1 MRRRSVLSI
10 GFTAFVAITTVAA
23 GLGVMILAAG
33 GETGQLRLAPT
44 VFAAGQKPDRVLYPV
59 KVMPAPG
66 GRPVPGD
73 WRVLEPVRY
82 ENLLVFPV
90 VTAIA
95 ADTSGFATLDE
106 ALASGDVVVAE
117 SGSALLRTRDGRP
130 IPVRGSA
137 QVNQLVLVNRG
148 KRPVV
153 LLAGEVVSGGK
164 QDRVIGKDRIVAPGA
179 DPLPLDV
186 FCVERGRWSGASAQF
201 SESKFMA
208 HPSVREKAVVDK
220 AQDQVWA
227 AVRSGSTS
235 AQASAVVVEGGAAA
249 GAPASAPV
257 ANARLSRGAV
267 SEMAVESRSE
277 AYGKIYGSRRVQQSV
292 EHFAEEVA
300 RRFQR
305 ATSGLKGE
313 RVVGVVIAYN
323 GEVAWSDIFAS
334 DTLFDRY
341 WPKLLRSY
349 VVEALARPL
358 IREAATL
365 DDARGFLAPLAGHET
380 IESEPGVYR
389 WRETSSGHYAQ
400 IELDSLLGR
409 TFTLHRVKIHRT
421 S

>member
-10 GFTAFVAITTVAA
+10 GFTAFVAITTVVA
-23 GLGVMILAAG
+23 GLGVIILAAA

-44 VFAAGQKPDRVLYPV
+44 VHAAEQKPDRVLHPV

-66 GRPVPGD
+66 GRPLRGD

-106 ALASGDVVVAE
+106 ALASGDVIVAE
-117 SGSALLRTRDGRP
+117 SGSALLRTRDGRH

-186 FCVERGRWSGASAQF
+186 FCVERGRWSGASTQF

-208 HPSVREKAVVDK
+208 HPSVREKAAVDK

-227 AVRSGSTS
+227 AVRGGSTS
-235 AQASAVVVEGGAAA
+235 AQASAVVVENGAA

-257 ANARLSRGAV
+257 ARARLSRDELGAV
-267 SEMAVESRSE
+267 AAESQSE
-277 AYGKIYGSRRVQQSV
+277 AYGKIYGSTRVRQSV

-334 DTLFDRY
+334 DALFDRY

-358 IREAATL
+358 TREAATL
-365 DDARGFLAPLAGHET
+365 DDARDFLAPLAGHET

-409 TFTLHRVKIHRT
+409 TFTLHRVRIHRT